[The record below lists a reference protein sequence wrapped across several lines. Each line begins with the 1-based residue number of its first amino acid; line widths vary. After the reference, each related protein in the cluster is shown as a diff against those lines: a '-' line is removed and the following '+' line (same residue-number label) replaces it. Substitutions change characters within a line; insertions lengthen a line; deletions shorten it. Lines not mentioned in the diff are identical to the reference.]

1 MADNVTVRVV
11 NQVVAV
17 VKMPGAVGPSGTGGG
32 GSFDSDK
39 IFIVDPQDYVS
50 MATVDTTSI
59 TADTGNSVDGETVR
73 NRFAQINV
81 DMAALY
87 AVRGLA

>member
-1 MADNVTVRVV
+1 MSDEIE
-11 NQVVAV
+11 AV
-17 VKMPGAVGPSGTGGG
+17 VTITEVIVAEVSTGSG

-50 MATVDTTSI
+50 MATVDTTGI
-59 TADTGNSVDGETVR
+59 TSDTGNSVDGETVR
-73 NRFAQINV
+73 NRFTQINL

-87 AVRGLA
+87 AVRGL

>member
-17 VKMPGAVGPSGTGGG
+17 VKMPGAVGPSGSGSG